1 MIVLKELGRG
11 RDLFFNVKKKPHF
24 IFSIR
29 HAFGRAFR
37 ATGVA
42 FRENKT
48 PLFDADND

>member
-11 RDLFFNVKKKPHF
+11 RDLFFNVKKTHF

-37 ATGVA
+37 ATGVT

-48 PLFDADND
+48 PLFDTDND